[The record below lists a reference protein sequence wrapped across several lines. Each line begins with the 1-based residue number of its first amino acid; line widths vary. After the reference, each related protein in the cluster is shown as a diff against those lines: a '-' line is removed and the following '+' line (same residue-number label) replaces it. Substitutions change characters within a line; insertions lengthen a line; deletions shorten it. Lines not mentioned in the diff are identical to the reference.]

1 MPLFKRA
8 PWEEQFFG
16 LFIEKYTKE
25 DYNYFKFDGKLVGV
39 RNSADPA
46 LLNRLS
52 YDDDDEYFKQK
63 RIDAI
68 RSVKG
73 W

>member
-25 DYNYFKFDGKLVGV
+25 DYNYFKFEV
-39 RNSADPA
+39 RTESHRE
-46 LLNRLS
+46 L
-52 YDDDDEYFKQK
+52 
-63 RIDAI
+63 
-68 RSVKG
+68 
-73 W
+73 